1 MTRTEFTKA
10 SRLLFSMEHAVASLQ
25 EKLTNA
31 TTDAGAARDKLTA
44 AAIQFCPF
52 KPGDTCRIA
61 AADRV
66 SNASCAHVS
75 GIVLPSGEPGWNAV
89 FILEGSK
96 SVICRIDH
104 ANYAGAQD
112 GLHVT
117 TAVFSRDAVTAGYLR
132 DQRRAALPES

>member
-1 MTRTEFTKA
+1 MTKAEFTKSA
-10 SRLLFSMEHAVASLQ
+10 RSLHTAEQRIAVQREQLANAAEESRLE
-25 EKLTNA
+25 
-31 TTDAGAARDKLTA
+31 RDKLTA

-52 KPGDTCRIA
+52 KPGDACRIA

-66 SNASCAHVS
+66 ANASCAHIS
-75 GIVLPSGEPGWNAV
+75 GIILPTGEPGWNAV

-104 ANYAGAQD
+104 ENYGGFQD

-132 DQRRAALPES
+132 DLRASESPA